1 MEGYS
6 PFDNMGSSP
15 LHSLHS
21 KGSLTAS
28 YSEHCPQSLPPFT
41 GRSRKCRPVSAP
53 PGKFDLASLAKSL
66 KDQAGPDS
74 PRLSGVVEKE
84 ESVAWKIEYNEDEEE
99 QTDVHLTATGSSK
112 QIQLNNPSN
121 RSSPALKRKSTPPAQ
136 MMTKS
141 LERLSVNKPASRS
154 NAVRKKIIPS
164 FEPLSESTESDSL
177 EEQFKVSNQF
187 HEKSSNPSD
196 QDNKPASVNIEDLD
210 DDIGDISSSSEIE
223 IDEPLAEV
231 PTPQIEALM
240 FPQSSSNSS
249 ETNMSSPD
257 AEITIKADLVKSMNA
272 SLPTYDLNTL
282 FSGVQDS
289 GGEAMMTF
297 TPEDNLLMVSSSDST
312 RPNSDMVDSTVS
324 MTSWSE
330 QDLS

>member
-84 ESVAWKIEYNEDEEE
+84 ESVAWKIEYEGEE
-99 QTDVHLTATGSSK
+99 QISS
-112 QIQLNNPSN
+112 LNASPS
-121 RSSPALKRKSTPPAQ
+121 LKRKATPPAQ

-141 LERLSVNKPASRS
+141 LERLTNRPVSRS
-154 NAVRKKIIPS
+154 NSVRKKIIPS

-177 EEQFKVSNQF
+177 EEQFKVDTIISNKP
-187 HEKSSNPSD
+187 E
-196 QDNKPASVNIEDLD
+196 KPASVNIDDMD

-231 PTPQIEALM
+231 TTPQIEALM
-240 FPQSSSNSS
+240 FPAGAGSTGSSDA
-249 ETNMSSPD
+249 NMSSPD

-312 RPNSDMVDSTVS
+312 RPTSEMVDSTVS

-330 QDLS
+330 QDLSSSS

>member
-1 MEGYS
+1 M
-6 PFDNMGSSP
+6 
-15 LHSLHS
+15 
-21 KGSLTAS
+21 
-28 YSEHCPQSLPPFT
+28 
-41 GRSRKCRPVSAP
+41 SAP

-112 QIQLNNPSN
+112 QIQLNNSSN

-141 LERLSVNKPASRS
+141 LDRLNVNKPASRS
-154 NAVRKKIIPS
+154 NSVRKKIIPS

-177 EEQFKVSNQF
+177 EEQFKVSNLL

-196 QDNKPASVNIEDLD
+196 QDNKPASVNIEELD

-223 IDEPLAEV
+223 IGML
-231 PTPQIEALM
+231 
-240 FPQSSSNSS
+240 
-249 ETNMSSPD
+249 
-257 AEITIKADLVKSMNA
+257 
-272 SLPTYDLNTL
+272 SL
-282 FSGVQDS
+282 
-289 GGEAMMTF
+289 
-297 TPEDNLLMVSSSDST
+297 
-312 RPNSDMVDSTVS
+312 
-324 MTSWSE
+324 
-330 QDLS
+330 

>member
-1 MEGYS
+1 M
-6 PFDNMGSSP
+6 
-15 LHSLHS
+15 
-21 KGSLTAS
+21 
-28 YSEHCPQSLPPFT
+28 
-41 GRSRKCRPVSAP
+41 SAP

-84 ESVAWKIEYNEDEEE
+84 ESVAWKIEYNEGEEII
-99 QTDVHLTATGSSK
+99 QQQ
-112 QIQLNNPSN
+112 QIQNNSSN

-141 LERLSVNKPASRS
+141 LDRLNVNKPASRS
-154 NAVRKKIIPS
+154 NSVRKKIIPS

-223 IDEPLAEV
+223 IG
-231 PTPQIEALM
+231 M
-240 FPQSSSNSS
+240 
-249 ETNMSSPD
+249 
-257 AEITIKADLVKSMNA
+257 
-272 SLPTYDLNTL
+272 
-282 FSGVQDS
+282 
-289 GGEAMMTF
+289 
-297 TPEDNLLMVSSSDST
+297 
-312 RPNSDMVDSTVS
+312 
-324 MTSWSE
+324 
-330 QDLS
+330 